1 MRFHVAH
8 VAGVAYVAEPRGA
21 PDGDGEGAGLPA
33 VTIDLATVRLD
44 RGAHKS
50 RDGTV
55 GVMEAVA
62 WFAGEPHTNH
72 PETVSPVISAFCQ
85 LINDSVG
92 DEERQRLV
100 GYIPRL
106 VDTKAAHDVELRR
119 VMAIAD
125 WAVRVAAPAALRS
138 AGLAETADDLSKL
151 PAVTEAGSA
160 QDAAKACANVQD
172 AVAQAVE
179 RAARAARAAARATR
193 ATRTTEQ
200 ARVAER
206 ERGNATVKEAA
217 RLATAAAAEAA
228 SGAASVWTAAPGA
241 EAMARAVQVVE
252 AAEATWAAAV
262 HAAVQIP
269 VEPVDW
275 AAVLDRMLDVS

>member
-1 MRFHVAH
+1 M
-8 VAGVAYVAEPRGA
+8 
-21 PDGDGEGAGLPA
+21 
-33 VTIDLATVRLD
+33 TIDLATVRLD
-44 RGAHKS
+44 RGVHTS
-50 RDGTV
+50 RDGPL

-62 WFAGEPHTNH
+62 WFAGEPHTSH

-85 LINDSVG
+85 LINDRVG

-106 VDTKAAHDVELRR
+106 VGTKAAHGVELRR
-119 VMAIAD
+119 TMAIAD
-125 WAVRVAAPAALRS
+125 WAVRVAARAALRS
-138 AGLAETADDLSKL
+138 AGLAEAADDLGKL
-151 PAVTEAGSA
+151 PAVTDASSA

-172 AVAQAVE
+172 AAAQAVE
-179 RAARAARAAARATR
+179 RAARATRAAARVSR
-193 ATRTTEQ
+193 ATRTAER
-200 ARVAER
+200 ARAAER

-228 SGAASVWTAAPGA
+228 SGAASVWTVAPGA
-241 EAMARAVQVVE
+241 EATARAVQVVE

-275 AAVLDRMLDVS
+275 AAALDRMIDVS